1 MNDTFLPE
9 EKLYRAIYP
18 PEVAAMYW
26 KRDGSLSHVAFAD
39 PRGLSVDRGD
49 YRNDITVKNEMEI
62 RLTGIIVKFYVRSCN
77 EIGAYLRY
85 LPSKNNRYHSEV
97 HGSEDTV
104 LLSRHQCFYLAKKA
118 VRV

>member
-1 MNDTFLPE
+1 MNDTFLPD

-39 PRGLSVDRGD
+39 SRGLSVDRGD
-49 YRNDITVKNEMEI
+49 YRDDITVKNDMGK
-62 RLTGIIVKFYVRSCN
+62 RLTGVIVKFYVRSCN
-77 EIGAYLRY
+77 EIGACLRY
-85 LPSKNNRYHSEV
+85 LPSKNNRYHCEV
-97 HGSEDTV
+97 HGSDNSV
-104 LLSRHQCFYLAKKA
+104 LLSKHQCFYLARHA